1 MKDRQALTNAE
12 RQRAYRL
19 KQKQLSGRRIDYRV
33 DISTY
38 NMLEHLALYGN
49 ETRKDVI
56 VRLIEAEYKKQ
67 LNDKN
72 GKFYNFIQDM
82 LHGNADN

>member
-1 MKDRQALTNAE
+1 MKNTQALTNAE

-33 DISTY
+33 DISTH

-67 LNDKN
+67 LNDKS
-72 GKFYNFIQDM
+72 GKFNNFIQDL
-82 LHGNADN
+82 LHCNDKN

>member
-1 MKDRQALTNAE
+1 MKNTQALTNAE

-33 DISTY
+33 DISTH

-56 VRLIEAEYKKQ
+56 VRLIEAEYKTQ
-67 LNDKN
+67 LNDKS
-72 GKFYNFIQDM
+72 GKFNNFIQDL
-82 LHGNADN
+82 LHGNDNN

>member
-1 MKDRQALTNAE
+1 MKNTQALTNAE

-33 DISTY
+33 DISTH

-56 VRLIEAEYKKQ
+56 VRLIEADYKKQ
-67 LNDKN
+67 LNDKS
-72 GKFYNFIQDM
+72 GKFNNFIQDL
-82 LHGNADN
+82 LHGNDKN

>member
-1 MKDRQALTNAE
+1 MKDTQALTNAE

-19 KQKQLSGRRIDYRV
+19 RQKQLDGRRIDYRV

-67 LNDKN
+67 LTDKS
-72 GKFYNFIQDM
+72 GKFNNFIQDL
-82 LHGNADN
+82 LHGNDKN